1 MKDLVA
7 MTEDSI
13 YLTCKCGCT
22 IFRIFDLEDGEY
34 YIDVYHGVGNKPLS
48 KRNMKKL
55 RNFILTKEEMLYLVE
70 AVDNRKNHVT
80 IDKIDLDIED
90 IVMLTVNKD
99 QIKFVFKRDG
109 WTNDADYYFDI
120 FDIITRNKFKKEIY
134 LAGIIMTE
142 DQVAKFGEYLK
153 EFIK

>member
-1 MKDLVA
+1 
-7 MTEDSI
+7 
-13 YLTCKCGCT
+13 
-22 IFRIFDLEDGEY
+22 
-34 YIDVYHGVGNKPLS
+34 
-48 KRNMKKL
+48 MKKL